1 MSAQTVAKDRMP
13 DSGVGLDGRRRIL
26 IVDDDRDF
34 AEALEDLLVS
44 HGYDVVTAHSPATA
58 LETEA
63 DFAPDVA
70 LIDVRLGQ
78 SSGMDLVEAIKD
90 RRPDIVCIMVTA
102 YANVETAVDAMRHG
116 ADDYLRKPVETAELF
131 ATLERGFATRQLL
144 QDKRVAEDKL
154 SASEERFRGMVEN
167 SPAAIFL
174 KDLEG
179 RYRLVNRR
187 FEEWYGVSAADAVG
201 RTSYDVYPKAYAD
214 SYTAL
219 DREVLETGQSREQ
232 ELDAPFADGSVH
244 RIIVNKFPVFGTDG
258 QVIGLGS
265 VNTDVTEQRAAE
277 AQLRQAQKME
287 AVGRLTGGVAHD
299 FNNLLAVILGN
310 LEILDEELQGDGNLH
325 DLISAAVRAA
335 TRGGELTHRLLAFSR
350 RQPLSPVV
358 TDLNRHVMEMSDLLR
373 RTLGETIKVEIAL
386 GADLRRT
393 RADPAE
399 LEAALINLAFNA
411 RDAMPGGGTLT
422 IETADADL
430 DETYAAAHE
439 EVTAGPYLMLSI
451 SDCGHGMAPEV
462 RAQAIDPFFTTK
474 EVGEGSGL
482 GLSMVY
488 GFVKQSGGHV
498 EIESEP
504 GQGTTVRLYFPEC
517 DEEEAPSVKP
527 EPGDATPKGVGE
539 SILVVEDDPD
549 LRELAESIISGL
561 GYQVRAVANAV
572 AALGALG
579 ERPDIDL
586 LFTDV
591 VLPGGTSGAE
601 LARQA
606 QVRCPTLKVVYTSG
620 YPENV
625 IEAGGELDEDVVL
638 IAKPYRK
645 AILARQLRWTLD
657 GNGGSA

>member
-13 DSGVGLDGRRRIL
+13 DSGVGLDGRRRLL

-373 RTLGETIKVEIAL
+373 RTLGPG
-386 GADLRRT
+386 GAGGGPDQPGLQRPGRHARRRNLDHRNRRCRSRRDLRRGA
-393 RADPAE
+393 RGGDGGALPDAE
-399 LEAALINLAFNA
+399 HIGQRSRHGA
-411 RDAMPGGGTLT
+411 RG
-422 IETADADL
+422 
-430 DETYAAAHE
+430 
-439 EVTAGPYLMLSI
+439 AGPGDRSLFHDQGGRRGQRSRPQ
-451 SDCGHGMAPEV
+451 HGLWI
-462 RAQAIDPFFTTK
+462 RQ
-474 EVGEGSGL
+474 
-482 GLSMVY
+482 
-488 GFVKQSGGHV
+488 
-498 EIESEP
+498 
-504 GQGTTVRLYFPEC
+504 TVRRACRNRER
-517 DEEEAPSVKP
+517 AG
-527 EPGDATPKGVGE
+527 PGHH
-539 SILVVEDDPD
+539 
-549 LRELAESIISGL
+549 
-561 GYQVRAVANAV
+561 
-572 AALGALG
+572 
-579 ERPDIDL
+579 
-586 LFTDV
+586 
-591 VLPGGTSGAE
+591 
-601 LARQA
+601 RQA
-606 QVRCPTLKVVYTSG
+606 LFSRM
-620 YPENV
+620 
-625 IEAGGELDEDVVL
+625 
-638 IAKPYRK
+638 R
-645 AILARQLRWTLD
+645 
-657 GNGGSA
+657 